1 MGTSTNG
8 RRRIL
13 HLLAAGGLLLGL
25 AATMTGG
32 LASCSAD
39 KPAVEASRP
48 LNKGEL
54 ERLAGMRA
62 RNFADGRVGLRGTI
76 GPGSRQTKVDG
87 WVDWKRQLVY
97 LSVSGT
103 GAGASTLLI
112 QATPGVLAMRPGA
125 LPAPAAPS
133 PESARESASP
143 AASPAAEASP
153 AAGAV
158 PAGKPPLTAPEDGW
172 RVRPLQLGGDE
183 ERPIDNLVAFLF
195 LLARQEADP
204 TGPLGELRN
213 EWVRRDTFEGA
224 PVDVLLG
231 PALLPQVAPSAPP
244 SASAA
249 PSAVASAG
257 VSASAATA
265 PRTEATTVPSPA
277 APAASPGAQAS
288 PGASAGADEPA
299 KASGSPSPPPDPK
312 SLEANGGAVGYWLDA
327 KGSLVRL
334 ETVLGD
340 GLPSVLDLQRGQQQ
354 EFVRTM
360 ALGGR
365 DNKPTEI
372 TKAEAKVLSQLR
384 QRNLKARGGA
394 VTVTMPVNPGVLHTG
409 KGWLD
414 WQKQLAYL
422 AVRDQDDESYDVLM
436 HADRTGI
443 AIRKPGKR
451 VPEQPPLPAPTGK
464 WERAEWVVLGSS
476 GEITDLDYL
485 IYEALS
491 LAANMPDD
499 AAHIAKHGRRL
510 RVDVLGKVPVGVFE
524 LPSAVETN
532 VPAGQARMRYWVDN
546 SGVLKRLELRTAT
559 GGFAQLDLDLKE
571 KPPALP
577 SKVK

>member
-25 AATMTGG
+25 TATLTGG

-39 KPAVEASRP
+39 KPAAEGSRA
-48 LNKGEL
+48 LNQGEL

-76 GPGSRQTKVDG
+76 GPAARQTKVDG

-97 LSVSGT
+97 LSVSGAG
-103 GAGASTLLI
+103 GANTVLI
-112 QATPGVLAMRPGA
+112 QATPGVVAIRPGA
-125 LPAPAAPS
+125 LPAPAASGPA

-143 AASPAAEASP
+143 AASPAAD
-153 AAGAV
+153 AA
-158 PAGKPPLTAPEDGW
+158 PAGKPPLTPPQDGW
-172 RVRPLQLGGDE
+172 RVRPLQLSSDE
-183 ERPIDNLVAFLF
+183 ERPVDNLVAFLF
-195 LLARQEADP
+195 LLAKQEADP
-204 TGPLGELRN
+204 AGPLGELRN

-231 PALLPQVAPSAPP
+231 PALLPQAAPSAPP
-244 SASAA
+244 SAGTAPSTSAA
-249 PSAVASAG
+249 PSGSAAASAG

-265 PRTEATTVPSPA
+265 PRTEATTVPSPGA
-277 APAASPGAQAS
+277 GSPAVG
-288 PGASAGADEPA
+288 GTDEPA
-299 KASGSPSPPPDPK
+299 KASASPSPAPDPK
-312 SLEANGGAVGYWLDA
+312 SLEAHGGAVGYWLDA
-327 KGSLVRL
+327 KGALVRM

-354 EFVRTM
+354 EFVRTV
-360 ALGGR
+360 ALGGQ

-394 VTVTMPVNPGVLHTG
+394 VTVTMPVNPSALRTG

-414 WQKQLAYL
+414 WQRRLAYL
-422 AVRDQDDESYDVLM
+422 AVRDVDDESYDVLL

-464 WERAEWVVLGSS
+464 WERAEWVALGSS

-491 LAANMPDD
+491 LAANVPDD
-499 AAHIAKHGRRL
+499 ADHIAKHGRRL
-510 RVDVLGKVPVGVFE
+510 RVDLLDKVPVGVFE
-524 LPSAVETN
+524 LPSAVEAN

-546 SGVLKRLELRTAT
+546 AGVLKRLELRTAT
-559 GGFAQLDLDLKE
+559 GGFAQLDLDLDE
-571 KPPALP
+571 KPPTLP
-577 SKVK
+577 MKVK

>member
-25 AATMTGG
+25 TATLTGG

-39 KPAVEASRP
+39 KPAAEASRP

-103 GAGASTLLI
+103 GAGASTVLI
-112 QATPGVLAMRPGA
+112 QATPGVVAMRPGA
-125 LPAPAAPS
+125 LPAPAASGPA

-143 AASPAAEASP
+143 AAAASS
-153 AAGAV
+153 AAAAV

-195 LLARQEADP
+195 LLAKQEADP

-231 PALLPQVAPSAPP
+231 PALLPQAAPSAPP
-244 SASAA
+244 SASAV
-249 PSAVASAG
+249 PSPSVAASAG

-265 PRTEATTVPSPA
+265 PRTEATTAPSPGD
-277 APAASPGAQAS
+277 ASPAPS
-288 PGASAGADEPA
+288 PGSGASAGTDQPA
-299 KASGSPSPPPDPK
+299 TASGSPSPAPDPK
-312 SLEANGGAVGYWLDA
+312 SLEANGGAVGYWLNA
-327 KGSLVRL
+327 KGALVRL

-365 DNKPTEI
+365 DHKPTEI

-394 VTVTMPVNPGVLHTG
+394 VTVTMPVLPGALRIG

-414 WQKQLAYL
+414 WQKRLAYL
-422 AVRDQDDESYDVLM
+422 AVRDVDDESYDVLL

-476 GEITDLDYL
+476 GEITDMDYL

-491 LAANMPDD
+491 LAANVPDD
-499 AAHIAKHGRRL
+499 ADHIRKHGRRL
-510 RVDVLGKVPVGVFE
+510 RVDVLNKVPVGVFE

-546 SGVLKRLELRTAT
+546 AGVLKRLELRTAT
-559 GGFAQLDLDLKE
+559 GGFAQLDLDLSE
-571 KPPALP
+571 KPPTLP
-577 SKVK
+577 MKVK